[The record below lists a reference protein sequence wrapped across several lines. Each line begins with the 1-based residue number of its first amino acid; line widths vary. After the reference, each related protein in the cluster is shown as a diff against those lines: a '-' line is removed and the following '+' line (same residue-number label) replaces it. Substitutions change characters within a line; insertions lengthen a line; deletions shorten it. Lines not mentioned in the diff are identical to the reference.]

1 MTVAVDPNFKSSLPP
16 RKRARTQEEKEQRRV
31 ERILRNRRA
40 AHASRE
46 KKRRHVEYLESYVL
60 LMEANLAKLS
70 DNFAAVCNLLP
81 QDKIDSLNLPA
92 LQDLTSLKN
101 QIHANMSLNN
111 NSTRGTKSGS
121 VLFGDEEIDD
131 FDSQCDFNVEGTPR
145 IQVKKEESDDVAEAV
160 TPQSKVVVKAEVSLP
175 QLLSTSSSGFFN
187 YLLPVSINSPVNS
200 PIDLQLK
207 TSDSTEAPESFSGS
221 STSGSMPSTPDMSN
235 HHDDV
240 SMMGP
245 ATSAFDVLAQN
256 PAAVLFPRLVV
267 A

>member
-60 LMEANLAKLS
+60 SMEANLAKLS

-101 QIHANMSLNN
+101 QIHANM
-111 NSTRGTKSGS
+111 R
-121 VLFGDEEIDD
+121 
-131 FDSQCDFNVEGTPR
+131 
-145 IQVKKEESDDVAEAV
+145 
-160 TPQSKVVVKAEVSLP
+160 
-175 QLLSTSSSGFFN
+175 
-187 YLLPVSINSPVNS
+187 
-200 PIDLQLK
+200 
-207 TSDSTEAPESFSGS
+207 
-221 STSGSMPSTPDMSN
+221 
-235 HHDDV
+235 
-240 SMMGP
+240 
-245 ATSAFDVLAQN
+245 
-256 PAAVLFPRLVV
+256 
-267 A
+267 